1 MACAMRRIAPW
12 GAILGTFNI
21 KYIPH
26 TAVRGQVLADL
37 VVEIAESPTNEMT
50 EAQHMNEKSVG
61 TVLLYRTLCPNGYM
75 LMVL

>member
-1 MACAMRRIAPW
+1 M
-12 GAILGTFNI
+12 GTFNI

-37 VVEIAESPTNEMT
+37 VVEIAESLANEMT

-61 TVLLYRTLCPNGYM
+61 MVSLYRTLCPNGYM